1 MDAVARSFLRKD
13 ERRMNTLQ
21 AIVLGIVEGVTEYLP
36 VSSTGHLILAAAAMG
51 LGAQDG
57 AAGDAAQLKEAVDR
71 FSIIIQGGAILA
83 VAVLYWPRVRQML
96 RGGLSLMRP
105 GARDAQASMGVH
117 LLMLLVA
124 GFIPA
129 AITGVLAGKWIKA
142 NLFGPMPVIGALV
155 VGGILMI
162 VIAPWHRSRLKAF
175 GGSAG
180 GVSHADALRALSWQG
195 ALFIGCVQTLAL
207 WPGTSRSLVT
217 LLAGML
223 IGLPPVAA
231 AEFAFLLGLPTLGAA
246 SAKDLL
252 EGVREMGAAEF
263 LAALGGPMPV
273 IAGSLAAMAS
283 AAVSVKW
290 LVGYLGRHTLELF
303 GWWRITVA
311 GAFAWAIAMGWI
323 AR

>member
-1 MDAVARSFLRKD
+1 
-13 ERRMNTLQ
+13 MNTLQ

-36 VSSTGHLILAAAAMG
+36 VSSTGHLILTAAAMG

-57 AAGDAAQLKEAVDR
+57 AAGDAAQLKAAVDR

-83 VAVLYWPRVRQML
+83 VAVLYWPRVRQIL
-96 RGGLSLMRP
+96 RGGVSLVRP
-105 GARDAQASMGVH
+105 GVRDAQASMGVH
-117 LLMLLVA
+117 LILLLAA
-124 GFIPA
+124 GFVPA
-129 AITGVLAGKWIKA
+129 AIVGVLAGKWIKA
-142 NLFGPMPVIGALV
+142 NLFGPLPVIGALV

-162 VIAPWHRSRLKAF
+162 VIAPWHRSRLRAF
-175 GGSAG
+175 GGSSG
-180 GVSHADALRALSWQG
+180 GVSHADALRGLSWRG

-252 EGVREMGAAEF
+252 EGLREMGAAEF

-273 IAGSLAAMAS
+273 LAGSLAAMAS

-290 LVGYLGRHTLELF
+290 LVRYLGRHTLELF
-303 GWWRITVA
+303 GWWRIIVA

>member
-1 MDAVARSFLRKD
+1 
-13 ERRMNTLQ
+13 MNIVQ
-21 AIVLGIVEGVTEYLP
+21 AIVLGIVEGITEYLP

-51 LGAQDG
+51 LGSQDG
-57 AAGDAAQLKEAVDR
+57 ASGNAAQLKAAVDR

-83 VAVLYWPRVRQML
+83 VAVLYWPRVRQMG
-96 RGGLSLMRP
+96 RGILSL
-105 GARDAQASMGVH
+105 ARSGGRDPQASMGLH
-117 LLMLLVA
+117 LVQLLVI
-124 GFIPA
+124 GFLPA
-129 AITGVLAGKWIKA
+129 AGAGVLAGKWIKA

-155 VGGILMI
+155 AGGVLMI
-162 VIAPWHRSRLKAF
+162 AIAPWHRSRLRAF
-175 GGSAG
+175 GGSTG

-195 ALFIGCVQTLAL
+195 ALFIGMVQTLAM

-252 EGVREMGAAEF
+252 DGIRESGAQQF
-263 LAALGGPMPV
+263 LAALGGPGPV
-273 IAGSLAAMAS
+273 IAGLVAAMVS
-283 AAVSVKW
+283 AAISVRW
-290 LVGYLGRHTLELF
+290 LVMYLGRHTLELF
-303 GWWRITVA
+303 GWWRVVVA

>member
-1 MDAVARSFLRKD
+1 
-13 ERRMNTLQ
+13 MNIVQ

-57 AAGDAAQLKEAVDR
+57 AAGDAAQLKAAVDR

-83 VAVLYWPRVRQML
+83 VALLYWPRVRQML
-96 RGGLSLMRP
+96 RGIASVARP
-105 GARDAQASMGVH
+105 GARDPQASMGLH
-117 LLMLLVA
+117 LLVLLGV
-124 GFIPA
+124 GFLPA
-129 AITGVLAGKWIKA
+129 AAAGVVAGKWIKA
-142 NLFGPMPVIGALV
+142 HLFGPLPVIGALV
-155 VGGILMI
+155 AGGVLMI
-162 VIAPWHRSRLKAF
+162 AIAPWHRSRLRAF
-175 GGSAG
+175 GGSTG

-195 ALFIGCVQTLAL
+195 ALFIGLAQTLAM

-217 LLAGML
+217 LVAGML

-252 EGVREMGAAEF
+252 DGIRESGAPQF
-263 LAALGGPMPV
+263 LAALGGPAPV
-273 IAGSLAAMAS
+273 IAGLLAAMVS
-283 AAVSVKW
+283 AAISVRW
-290 LVGYLGRHTLELF
+290 LVTYLGRHTLELF
-303 GWWRITVA
+303 GWWRIVVA
-311 GAFAWAIAMGWI
+311 GAFAWAIALGWI

>member
-1 MDAVARSFLRKD
+1 
-13 ERRMNTLQ
+13 MNTLQ

-57 AAGDAAQLKEAVDR
+57 AAGDAAQLKAAVDR
-71 FSIIIQGGAILA
+71 FSVIIQGGAILA

-96 RGGLSLMRP
+96 QGGVSLIRP
-105 GARDAQASMGVH
+105 GARDAQASMGLH
-117 LLMLLVA
+117 LMTLLVA
-124 GFIPA
+124 GFVPA
-129 AITGVLAGKWIKA
+129 AIAGVLAGKWIKA

-155 VGGILMI
+155 VGGVLMI
-162 VIAPWHRSRLKAF
+162 VIAPWHRSRLRAF
-175 GGSAG
+175 GGATR
-180 GVSHADALRALSWQG
+180 GVSHADALRALTWKG

-252 EGVREMGAAEF
+252 DGVREMGAMEF

-303 GWWRITVA
+303 GWWRIVVA

>member
-1 MDAVARSFLRKD
+1 
-13 ERRMNTLQ
+13 MNTLQ

-51 LGAQDG
+51 LGAQVG
-57 AAGDAAQLKEAVDR
+57 AAGDAAKLKEAVDR

-96 RGGLSLMRP
+96 RGGVSLVRP
-105 GARDAQASMGVH
+105 SARDAQASMGLH
-117 LLMLLVA
+117 LLKLLVA

-129 AITGVLAGKWIKA
+129 AIAGVLVGKWIKA

-155 VGGILMI
+155 AGGILMI

-175 GGSAG
+175 GGASG

-252 EGVREMGAAEF
+252 EGVRDMGAAGF

-311 GAFAWAIAMGWI
+311 GAFAWAIVMGWI